1 MQEKSKKR
9 EAEKEKE
16 GDKHGQE
23 LRDNRQCPEVE
34 QESWVDESWAKDVV
48 GKKRNVRDAQ
58 ERESIVVVFVFGL
71 DF

>member
-23 LRDNRQCPEVE
+23 LMDNSQCPKVE
-34 QESWVDESWAKDVV
+34 QESWVDESWAKDEV
-48 GKKRNVRDAQ
+48 GKKAT
-58 ERESIVVVFVFGL
+58 
-71 DF
+71 